1 MTSVT
6 LFMASWC
13 GHCKAFEPT
22 WEKVKAWCKK
32 KGIDAKEYED
42 SQIQVM
48 QADPSKNNTGI
59 PLEMIE
65 GYPTIII
72 KRGAGDFAKVGDRSK
87 KNIIKM
93 LGGDDSE
100 TPKSP
105 TVQKGGSC
113 DGNSCSVKKQSGG
126 SCEGEICGSKKQ
138 QENHFGE
145 MSCSGNSCTIKK
157 QTGGSTCGGLDCSN
171 VVRSAEFYKAKYLTY
186 KNKYMALKQEL
197 HM

>member
-32 KGIDAKEYED
+32 KGIEAKEYED

-48 QADPSKNNTGI
+48 QADSSKNNTGI

-72 KRGAGDFAKVGDRSK
+72 KRGAGDFSKVGDRSK
-87 KNIIKM
+87 KNIIRM

-100 TPKSP
+100 SPKSP
-105 TVQKGGSC
+105 KSPKKSVVQTGGAC
-113 DGNSCSVKKQSGG
+113 D
-126 SCEGEICGSKKQ
+126 GEICGSKKQ
-138 QENHFGE
+138 QVNYFGGS
-145 MSCSGNSCTIKK
+145 SCNGNTCTRK
-157 QTGGSTCGGLDCSN
+157 QTGGSTCGGLDCSK

-186 KNKYMALKQEL
+186 KNKYLALKQEMNL
-197 HM
+197 